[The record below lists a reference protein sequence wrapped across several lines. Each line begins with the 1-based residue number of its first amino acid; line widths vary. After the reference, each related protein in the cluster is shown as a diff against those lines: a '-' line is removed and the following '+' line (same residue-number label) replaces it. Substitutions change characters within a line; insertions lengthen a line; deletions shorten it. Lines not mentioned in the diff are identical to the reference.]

1 MARSPLVPDAL
12 TSGPFTRAQ
21 ALEAGLTSRQLQG
34 RHFVRVLPRV
44 WVLRDHVMTEHDR
57 IRAADLATPDDARVS
72 HVSRLR
78 RLGLFLGSPSPIH
91 LVIPR
96 DLHLS
101 LPGVEVH
108 RTTTM
113 PPTDGVGLTPAAAF
127 VTWAA
132 TARTLDLVMAGDWLL
147 HRGHMSLEELRDVI
161 HHQPRRPGAQE
172 SAWVSR
178 FLDGRSRSVRESHV
192 RCLFVFAGLP
202 LPEVNVPVTDDPRS
216 PCTDLYYR
224 SLRVAAEFEG
234 GQHFTDPQQIARD
247 IGRYAVMRDLDVSY
261 EQITSPMLDHPRA
274 VVTRFHRRLVSRGYS
289 GPAPDFGPRWRALF
303 EPAHS
308 WVSQQPRRDG

>member
-1 MARSPLVPDAL
+1 MARPPAVPEVL
-12 TSGPFTRAQ
+12 TRGPFTRAQ

-34 RHFVRVLPRV
+34 HHFVRVLPQV

-57 IRAADLATPDDARVS
+57 ITAADLATPDDARVS

-78 RLGLFLGSPSPIH
+78 HLGLVLGSARPIH
-91 LVIPR
+91 FLVPR
-96 DLHLS
+96 DLHLT

-108 RTTTM
+108 RTTSM
-113 PPTDGVGLTPAAAF
+113 LPTDGVGLTPAAAL

-147 HRGHMSLEELRDVI
+147 HRDRMSLEQLGRVI
-161 HHQPRRPGAQE
+161 QQHPRRPGARE
-172 SAWVSR
+172 AAWVSR

-303 EPAHS
+303 EPPHR
-308 WVSQQPRRDG
+308 WVSQQRHRA